1 MKQVQK
7 TRAIFLAKWD
17 LPHPCLASSAKLSNG
32 RLKSIK
38 RFNFWSTIKFHY
50 IKWEKSNEKGLS
62 ILSSRLW
69 CDFLTEDCR
78 ISVVVLMFEV
88 PIPVLQIHGTYVI
101 FSLFGYCWCRKKKR
115 KPKEK
120 ASENAEDWSNF
131 SAAFALVPHYA
142 TGNLSSTT
150 SIEDKVH

>member
-1 MKQVQK
+1 MLYL
-7 TRAIFLAKWD
+7 AFLDTA
-17 LPHPCLASSAKLSNG
+17 G
-32 RLKSIK
+32 V
-38 RFNFWSTIKFHY
+38 
-50 IKWEKSNEKGLS
+50 E
-62 ILSSRLW
+62 
-69 CDFLTEDCR
+69 
-78 ISVVVLMFEV
+78 
-88 PIPVLQIHGTYVI
+88 
-101 FSLFGYCWCRKKKR
+101 KKKR

>member
-1 MKQVQK
+1 
-7 TRAIFLAKWD
+7 
-17 LPHPCLASSAKLSNG
+17 
-32 RLKSIK
+32 
-38 RFNFWSTIKFHY
+38 
-50 IKWEKSNEKGLS
+50 
-62 ILSSRLW
+62 
-69 CDFLTEDCR
+69 
-78 ISVVVLMFEV
+78 MFEV

-101 FSLFGYCWCRKKKR
+101 FSFFGYCWCRKKKR